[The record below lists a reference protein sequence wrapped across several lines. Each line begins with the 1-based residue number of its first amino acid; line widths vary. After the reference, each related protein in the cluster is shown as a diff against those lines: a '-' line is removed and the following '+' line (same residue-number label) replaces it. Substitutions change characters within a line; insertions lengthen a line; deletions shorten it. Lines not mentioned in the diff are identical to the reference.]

1 MWLSP
6 VGERRKGGREGG
18 REGEGEGGNT
28 CHLVDGLCCMGY
40 EFCEW
45 LFFPNMV
52 TNNYVYNHK

>member
-1 MWLSP
+1 MIARVALACW
-6 VGERRKGGREGG
+6 REEEG